1 VQIAVDQTTKLTGA
15 GEDHL
20 GFPVHP
26 WWSYPTTLKRILDLS
41 VAVVFLLCSLPVW
54 LLIAVAIKVDSPGPV
69 FFVQERVGL
78 RGRHFR
84 FYKFRSMRVDAD
96 RARPEVQHLNEV
108 SGPVFKVRRDPRI
121 TRVGRLLRRT
131 SLDELPQLVN
141 VIRGAMSIV
150 GPRPPL
156 PEEVAQYRSSDMVR
170 LGVKPG
176 LTCWWQVR
184 GRSNCDFDT
193 WMAYDREYVYG
204 LSLWVDLI
212 ILTRTTW
219 AVLSCRG
226 AY

>member
-1 VQIAVDQTTKLTGA
+1 MQVAIEPAAELTSA
-15 GEDHL
+15 GEDQF
-20 GFPVHP
+20 GFPMRH
-26 WWSYPTTLKRILDLS
+26 WWSYPSTLKRVLD
-41 VAVVFLLCSLPVW
+41 VVGAATFLLFSLPIW
-54 LLIAVAIKVDSPGPV
+54 LLIAVAIKLDSPGPV
-69 FFVQERVGL
+69 FYVQERVGI

-84 FYKFRSMRVDAD
+84 FYKFRSMRTGAD
-96 RARPEVQHLNEV
+96 RARAEIEHLNQV
-108 SGPVFKVRRDPRI
+108 SGPVFKVRRDPRT

-141 VIRGAMSIV
+141 VLRGEMSLV

-156 PEEVAQYRSSDMVR
+156 PDEVARYRDADMVR
-170 LGVKPG
+170 LSVKPG

-204 LSLWVDLI
+204 MSLWVDVA
-212 ILTRTTW
+212 ILLRTAW

>member
-1 VQIAVDQTTKLTGA
+1 VQIAVDQTTELTSA

-26 WWSYPTTLKRILDLS
+26 WWSYPATLKRVLDIS

-78 RGRHFR
+78 RGRRFR
-84 FYKFRSMRVDAD
+84 FYKFRSMRVGAD
-96 RARPEVQHLNEV
+96 RARAEVQHLNEV

-131 SLDELPQLVN
+131 SLDELPQLAN
-141 VIRGAMSIV
+141 VIRGEMSIV

-156 PEEVAQYRSSDMVR
+156 PEEVAQYRASDMVR

-204 LSLWVDLI
+204 LSLWVDLVI
-212 ILTRTTW
+212 VIRTTW

>member
-1 VQIAVDQTTKLTGA
+1 MQVAVEQLTESA
-15 GEDHL
+15 TGEFRL
-20 GFPVHP
+20 GFPIHP
-26 WWSYPTTLKRILDLS
+26 WWSYASTLKRALDLCLG
-41 VAVVFLLCSLPVW
+41 VLFLACSLPIW
-54 LLIAVAIKVDSPGPV
+54 LLIAVAIKLDSPGPV

-84 FYKFRSMRVDAD
+84 FYKFRSMRVHAQ
-96 RARPEVQHLNEV
+96 RARAELDHLNEV
-108 SGPVFKVRRDPRI
+108 SGPVFKVRRDPRV

-131 SLDELPQLVN
+131 SLDELPQLIN
-141 VIRGAMSIV
+141 VIAGEMSLV

-156 PEEVAQYRSSDMVR
+156 PEEVAQYRTSDMVR

-184 GRSNCDFDT
+184 GRSTCDFDT

-204 LSLWVDLI
+204 LSLWVDLV
-212 ILTRTTW
+212 ILARTAW

>member
-1 VQIAVDQTTKLTGA
+1 VQVAVQQTTELTTV
-15 GEDHL
+15 GEERL
-20 GFPVHP
+20 GFPIHP
-26 WWSYPTTLKRILDLS
+26 WWSYPTGLKRVLDLS
-41 VAVVFLLCSLPVW
+41 VAAVFLVCSLPIW
-54 LLIAVAIKVDSPGPV
+54 LLIAIAIKIDSPGPV

-78 RGRHFR
+78 KGRRFR
-84 FYKFRSMRVDAD
+84 FYKFRSMRVGAD
-96 RARPEVQHLNEV
+96 RARAEVQHLNEV

-141 VIRGAMSIV
+141 VIRGEMSVV
-150 GPRPPL
+150 GPRPPI
-156 PEEVAQYRSSDMVR
+156 PEEVAQYRPSDMVR

-204 LSLWVDLI
+204 VSLWVDLV
-212 ILTRTTW
+212 ILVRTTW

>member
-1 VQIAVDQTTKLTGA
+1 VQVAVEQTVELTPT
-15 GEDHL
+15 GEHGL

-26 WWSYPTTLKRILDLS
+26 RWSYNTTLKRGLDLS
-41 VAVVFLLCSLPVW
+41 LAVVFLVCSLPVW
-54 LLIAVAIKVDSPGPV
+54 LLIAVAIKLDSPGPV
-69 FFVQERVGL
+69 FFAQERVGH

-84 FYKFRSMRVDAD
+84 FYKFRSMRVGSDQ
-96 RARPEVQHLNEV
+96 ARTEVQHLNEV
-108 SGPVFKVRRDPRI
+108 SGPVFKVRGDPRI
-121 TRVGRLLRRT
+121 TRTGRVLRRT

-141 VIRGAMSIV
+141 VIRGQMSLV

-156 PEEVAQYRSSDMVR
+156 PEEVAQYRASDMVR
-170 LGVKPG
+170 LSVKPG

-204 LSLWVDLI
+204 LSLWVDLV
-212 ILTRTTW
+212 ILFRTAW

>member
-1 VQIAVDQTTKLTGA
+1 VQVAVEQTTELTAA
-15 GEDHL
+15 GESHP
-20 GFPVHP
+20 GFPVRP
-26 WWSYPTTLKRILDLS
+26 WWSYSITLKRCLD
-41 VAVVFLLCSLPVW
+41 VVLAALFLVGSLPVW

-69 FFVQERVGL
+69 FFVQERVGF
-78 RGRHFR
+78 RARRFR
-84 FYKFRSMRVDAD
+84 FYKFRSMRVGAD
-96 RARPEVQHLNEV
+96 RARADLQHLNEM
-108 SGPVFKVRRDPRI
+108 SGPVFKLRLDPRI
-121 TRVGRLLRRT
+121 TRVGRILRRT
-131 SLDELPQLVN
+131 SLDELPQLLN
-141 VIRGAMSIV
+141 VLRGEMSLV

-156 PEEVAQYRSSDMVR
+156 PHEVAQYRSTDMVR

-204 LSLWVDLI
+204 LSLWVDLV
-212 ILTRTTW
+212 ILCRTAW